1 MTSRRNATGRA
12 VARMI
17 IAVAAALASTCAAS
31 AAAACAAAASA
42 ASAKPAA
49 AAPACGTAGLEVWLG
64 LGPGAA
70 AAGSTYY
77 PLEFTNVTER
87 TCHLRG
93 FPGVSA
99 VSVSGGQVGSP
110 AARDRSSAPRTVTLA
125 PGGTAHVPLQLVDAG
140 NFEPG
145 RMRPGRHRWAK
156 DLPARA
162 GQCRAGPVRQLP
174 SVLCHGPG
182 LSERGA
188 RPGRNRCSW
197 TSMTPAGLGW
207 LTSPQSS
214 CLRRGPGET
223 GGYGGGCLL
232 GRDPERAPVHPE

>member
-31 AAAACAAAASA
+31 AAAA

-140 NFEPG
+140 NFEPAACDPAVTAG
-145 RMRPGRHRWAK
+145 LRIYPPGQASAALVPSVSFPACSATGPVYLSVGPVQAGTGVPGR
-156 DLPARA
+156 P
-162 GQCRAGPVRQLP
+162 
-174 SVLCHGPG
+174 
-182 LSERGA
+182 
-188 RPGRNRCSW
+188 
-197 TSMTPAGLGW
+197 
-207 LTSPQSS
+207 
-214 CLRRGPGET
+214 
-223 GGYGGGCLL
+223 
-232 GRDPERAPVHPE
+232 